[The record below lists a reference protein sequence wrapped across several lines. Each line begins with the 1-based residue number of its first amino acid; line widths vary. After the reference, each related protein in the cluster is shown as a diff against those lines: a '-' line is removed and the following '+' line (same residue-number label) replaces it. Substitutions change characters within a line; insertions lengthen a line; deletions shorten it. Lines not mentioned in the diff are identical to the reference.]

1 MSFILAGILET
12 AKAAVLDHA
21 KSMPD
26 VGIAEEEDFA
36 IWGRKFSELLV
47 SRRLCFS
54 LSLIQRFS

>member
-1 MSFILAGILET
+1 MSFILLGLLET

-36 IWGRKFSELLV
+36 IWGRRFAELVV
-47 SRRLCFS
+47 SRRRRRS
-54 LSLIQRFS
+54 LLLTRCSS